1 MSALYYEQ
9 LALDWSPQKR
19 LDKQFTLIGI
29 IVISAMLA
37 IGVTLSSIPVPEK
50 KRAERNEIPERIANL
65 LLEKKKVAPAV
76 KKETPLPEVKKKELE
91 KKIEPKKK
99 IASEK
104 KIEPKKKKKIEPGK
118 KEPSKAKR
126 QTAREIAKKSGL
138 IALSDDLADLR
149 ESFDLSLI
157 SDLPQQEAVKQEIK
171 IASTGDLLTSA
182 AEKSSGGITNTL
194 TRKIGSS
201 ELATRKTTTV
211 KSNIE
216 SEKKTKSKI
225 NSQSSTGTKKRSKDE
240 IEQVFQ
246 KNKGAIFAIYNR
258 ALRKNP
264 TLQGKVVVE
273 LTIAPNG
280 SVTSVKIISSD
291 LNDKSLERKLVLKIK
306 KFKFSS
312 SSASR
317 ITVSYPIDFLPS

>member
-9 LALDWSPQKR
+9 LALDWSPQKG

-29 IVISAMLA
+29 IVVLVMMA
-37 IGVTLSSIPVPEK
+37 IGVTLSSIPVPET
-50 KRAERNEIPERIANL
+50 KRAERNEIPERIANF

-76 KKETPLPEVKKKELE
+76 KKETPLPEVKKKEPE

-99 IASEK
+99 IES
-104 KIEPKKKKKIEPGK
+104 KKKKKIESEK
-118 KEPSKAKR
+118 KEPPKPKR

-138 IALSDDLADLR
+138 IAQIDDLADLR
-149 ESFDLSLI
+149 ESFDLSLL
-157 SDLPQQEAVKQEIK
+157 SGLPQQEAVKQEIK

-194 TRKIGSS
+194 TRKIGPS

-216 SEKKTKSKI
+216 SEKKTKSKT
-225 NSQSSTGTKKRSKDE
+225 NSQSSTGTMKRSEDE

-312 SSASR
+312 SNASR
-317 ITVSYPIDFLPS
+317 ITVSYPIDFLPF